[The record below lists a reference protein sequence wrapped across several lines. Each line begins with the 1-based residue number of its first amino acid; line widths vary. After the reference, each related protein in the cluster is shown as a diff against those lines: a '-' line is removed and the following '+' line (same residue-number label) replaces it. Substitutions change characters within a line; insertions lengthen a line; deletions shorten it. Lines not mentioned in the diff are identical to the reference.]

1 MIHRAQE
8 PRRFRGFWGW
18 HQRDSGE
25 RLLGF
30 AYGRLLPL
38 SRGLSRLVA
47 GWRLDRELARGLFGP
62 GACRSGRTGATG
74 GLGKAAAHDSI
85 AGDIT
90 A

>member
-8 PRRFRGFWGW
+8 PRGFRGFWGW

-30 AYGRLLPL
+30 EYGSLLPL

-47 GWRLDRELARGLFGP
+47 GWRPDRELA
-62 GACRSGRTGATG
+62 
-74 GLGKAAAHDSI
+74 
-85 AGDIT
+85 
-90 A
+90 